1 MASPVPTNAFFGAD
15 DGMVRP
21 YKWFHTKKN
30 SQLFL
35 MISDEVKLSIKIV
48 ENDEI

>member
-1 MASPVPTNAFFGAD
+1 MDSPVPTNAFLGVG
-15 DGMVRP
+15 DGMTRP
-21 YKWFHTKKN
+21 YKWFHVKKN
-30 SQLFL
+30 SQFFH